1 MYDLKLYTQNKC
13 GWCVRLEQNL
23 TDWGLEYE
31 IHNITLDKDAKQFM
45 KDKGHK
51 TVPQLYY
58 GGEDVMRG
66 ASENLTKDTLQNNM
80 ERVEWPNIDSGVEG
94 RI

>member
-1 MYDLKLYTQNKC
+1 MSEHDLKLYTQNKC
-13 GWCVRLEQNL
+13 GWCVRLEKNL

-31 IHNITLDKDAKQFM
+31 ICNITLDEDAKQFM
-45 KDKGHK
+45 KDRGHK

-66 ASENLTKDTLQNNM
+66 ASEKLTKDTLQNNK
-80 ERVEWPNIDSGVEG
+80 DTLK
-94 RI
+94 